1 MNFDTQTANETD
13 VKNSD
18 YHSLRDGTDT
28 LESGELTPCIRYA
41 AAKSDR
47 DPTLTKISD
56 PIPDHARFLG
66 PVYYLTEDQLDRQ
79 HEDNLKNPYAIAGET
94 SIAKELSD
102 EAEIEDRV
110 DFPLYAESDDI
121 GERDRYEVYR
131 GMHDSIPE
139 VFGIKPEHC
148 LWYFS
153 GRRSIHVHLPLVARR
168 SEQLSKTRAIVED
181 YNQGADVTLDPSIY
195 SRKNLFRLPG
205 AVHEETGYQKVRLR
219 HNCNE
224 TELSKRLVDA
234 TLGNV
239 SRTSVTGE
247 ELIQESNIVTSPS
260 SSTTTAVPHYRTD
273 QHPPTVGRTSALE
286 VLSCESD
293 SPEIEPTHP
302 LIKEE
307 DITPAEREE
316 KPTDDSEKRIWFR
329 HQGDY
334 FTPYA
339 NATERSVVVFT
350 VKHSAFCNRDEK
362 GRALIPSYIEGGITG
377 GVDNKY
383 ESEEQS
389 APVYLSE
396 IDYQKYEER
405 GIERG
410 DTVLLIGG
418 RSRKSKLIEIEDT
431 VLAREAASV
440 LRNQGRNDALD
451 LLESEGIDVGS
462 SGKVTGNYDNTRST
476 SDGLSEV
483 GKLQKAVEN
492 GKLHIED
499 DLCHPDRRRILWR
512 LLRIKD
518 VDRAK
523 DWFADAYGSEYSEE
537 ITRKYVNKEAE
548 LHPAIDTSG
557 VTEESF

>member
-1 MNFDTQTANETD
+1 MNLNTQTAIETD
-13 VKNSD
+13 EKNYD
-18 YHSLRDGTDT
+18 HHSLRDKTDT
-28 LESGELTPCIRYA
+28 LDSGELTPCIRYA

-47 DPTLTKISD
+47 DPRLTPISKA
-56 PIPDHARFLG
+56 IPDHARFLG
-66 PVYYLTEDQLDRQ
+66 PVYHLTEDQLDRQ
-79 HEDNLKNPYAIAGET
+79 NNLERPYAIPGET

-110 DFPLYAESDDI
+110 DYLLYAESDDI

-131 GMHDSIPE
+131 AMHNAIPE
-139 VFGIKPEHC
+139 VFGIDPEDC
-148 LWYFS
+148 VWYFS
-153 GRRSIHVHLPLVARR
+153 GRRSIHLHLPLVAH
-168 SEQLSKTRAIVED
+168 SNEQLPKIRGIVKD
-181 YNQGADVTLDPSIY
+181 YNQGADVTLDPAIY
-195 SRKNLFRLPG
+195 KKKNLFRLPG
-205 AVHEETGYQKVRLR
+205 TTHEETGYQKVRIGV
-219 HNCNE
+219 NCSK
-224 TELSKRLVDA
+224 TELNKRLVDA
-234 TLGNV
+234 TQSNS
-239 SRTSVTGE
+239 SRTSLTGK

-273 QHPPTVGRTSALE
+273 PHPPTVGRTSVLE

-293 SPEIEPTHP
+293 SPEIDPDLP
-302 LIKEE
+302 LIKKE

-316 KPTDDSEKRIWFR
+316 KPTGDSEKRIWFR

-377 GVDNKY
+377 GVDSKY

-405 GIERG
+405 GIEQG

-440 LRNQGRNDALD
+440 LRNQGRDEALE
-451 LLESEGIDVGS
+451 LLESEGIDIGS

-476 SDGLSEV
+476 SGGLSEV

-499 DLCHPDRRRILWR
+499 DLYHPDRRRILWR
-512 LLRIKD
+512 LLRIRG
-518 VDRAK
+518 VDGAK
-523 DWFADAYGSEYSEE
+523 DWFEDAYGSEYSEE

-548 LHPAIDTSG
+548 FHPAINTSG